1 VADTEEEI
9 RAQWARWSV
18 EKKRRVLRA
27 ILEHVTVLPVGRGGR
42 HQAEDRLRPR
52 WLV

>member
-1 VADTEEEI
+1 MAG
-9 RAQWARWSV
+9 WGV